1 MSVGYFLSNLVGHL
15 PLLGV
20 LVAGFV
26 LVSARRQTIGARS
39 ASLARL
45 GLVALLVSVILQL
58 AWAMVIPQLMDTLE
72 SATRFGV
79 AASIIGIILAV
90 SFAAGVA
97 LILAAVVTR
106 TPSGP
111 APPYGPGD
119 QFIPSQTY
127 IPAPDPTQPHNVT

>member
-1 MSVGYFLSNLVGHL
+1 MSVGYFLSNLLGHL

-20 LVAGFV
+20 LIAGFV
-26 LVSARRQTIGARS
+26 LVSARRPAIGARS

-58 AWAMVIPQLMDTLE
+58 AWSTAIPQVMDTLD
-72 SATRFGV
+72 STTQFGL
-79 AASIIGIILAV
+79 AASVIGILLAV
-90 SFAAGVA
+90 AFAAGVA

-106 TPSGP
+106 SPSGP

-119 QFIPSQTY
+119 QFTPSQTY
-127 IPAPDPTQPHNVT
+127 SPAQPTDRT

>member
-45 GLVALLVSVILQL
+45 GLAALLVSVILQL
-58 AWAMVIPQLMDTLE
+58 AWAMAIPRLMDTLD
-72 SATRFGV
+72 STTQFGL
-79 AASIIGIILAV
+79 AASVIGIALAV
-90 SFAAGVA
+90 AFAAGIA

-106 TPSGP
+106 TSSGP
-111 APPYGPGD
+111 AAPYGPGD
-119 QFIPSQTY
+119 QFIPSQAYT
-127 IPAPDPTQPHNVT
+127 PTQPHNGP